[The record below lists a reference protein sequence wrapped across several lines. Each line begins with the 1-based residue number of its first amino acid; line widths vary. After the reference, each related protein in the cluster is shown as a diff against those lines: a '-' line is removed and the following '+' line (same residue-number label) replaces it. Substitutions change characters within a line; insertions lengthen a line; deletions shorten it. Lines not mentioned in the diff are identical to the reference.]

1 MINTEKN
8 NKTVKLS
15 NLIEKIWILGVIGLY
30 IYLYVSQNFS
40 NYIGKQFNLMGVFGV
55 VILIVLFILAKPRNR
70 KIGASTLVF
79 IISIALI
86 VYAGDG
92 KASDSVLNRKGKQIG
107 VNTTNYEKTKQVS
120 DDKEYEFKGVYLTA
134 DSNTETE
141 YIKPVKKKYISVDP
155 ETETWYIDNRIL
167 VAFKQGVT
175 KDEVEEFVK
184 KYNLKIVG
192 EMKSISQ
199 YMFEFD
205 ESLSLQKMLGKV
217 REMNNIKNLDEN
229 SKVQVADVVYATQE
243 MIDELKNTDRIDSL
257 KTQKQELAKRYIDGD
272 SVVEITVDNFMKIM
286 EAIYENPDMF
296 KDKKIKITGRTFK
309 AEEIKEGY
317 LGIGLWKIYCCAI
330 DMTLVGYPVK
340 ADGKMEEG
348 KWYELQGKVQVENGE
363 PNIEYIEAIQVEEPN
378 EIEVFFICKL

>member
-15 NLIEKIWILGVIGLY
+15 NLIEKIWILGVIGFY

-55 VILIVLFILAKPRNR
+55 FVLIVLFLVAKPRNR
-70 KIGASTLVF
+70 KIGVSTLVF

-107 VNTTNYEKTKQVS
+107 VNTSNYEKTKQIS

-134 DSNTETE
+134 DANTETE
-141 YIKPVKKKYISVDP
+141 HIKPVKKKYISVDA

-167 VAFKQGVT
+167 VGFKQGVT
-175 KDEVEEFVK
+175 KDEIQEFVK

-199 YMFEFD
+199 YMFELD
-205 ESLSLQKMLGKV
+205 ESLSLQKMLGKI
-217 REMNNIKNLDEN
+217 REINNLKNIDEN
-229 SKVQVADVVYATQE
+229 TKVQVADVVYATQE
-243 MIDELKNTDRIDSL
+243 MINELKNTDTTDNL
-257 KTQKQELAKRYIDGD
+257 KAQKQELAKRYIDGD

-286 EAIYENPDMF
+286 EAIYENPDLF

-317 LGIGLWKIYCCAI
+317 IGIGLWKIYCCAI

-348 KWYELQGKVQVENGE
+348 KWYELQGKIQVENGE
-363 PNIEYIEAIQVEEPN
+363 PYIEYIEAKQVEETKEN
-378 EIEVFFICKL
+378 QIY

>member
-8 NKTVKLS
+8 NKMVKLS
-15 NLIEKIWILGVIGLY
+15 NLIEKIWILGVIGFY

-55 VILIVLFILAKPRNR
+55 AIMIVLFLLAKPRNR

-107 VNTTNYEKTKQVS
+107 VNTTNYEKTKQIS

-134 DSNTETE
+134 DANTETE

-167 VAFKQGVT
+167 VGFKQGVT

-217 REMNNIKNLDEN
+217 REMNNIKNIDEN

-286 EAIYENPDMF
+286 EAIYENPDLF

-309 AEEIKEGY
+309 AEEIKKGY
-317 LGIGLWKIYCCAI
+317 IGIGLWKIYCCAI

-340 ADGKMEEG
+340 DDGKMKEG
-348 KWYELQGKVQVENGE
+348 KWYDLQGKVQVENGE
-363 PNIEYIEAIQVEEPN
+363 PYIEYIEAKQVEEPKEN
-378 EIEVFFICKL
+378 QVY

>member
-15 NLIEKIWILGVIGLY
+15 NLIEKIWILGVIGFY

-55 VILIVLFILAKPRNR
+55 FVLIVLFLVAKPRNR
-70 KIGASTLVF
+70 KIGVSTLVF

-92 KASDSVLNRKGKQIG
+92 KASDSVLNRKGRQIG
-107 VNTTNYEKTKQVS
+107 VNTSNYEKTKQIS

-134 DSNTETE
+134 DANTETE
-141 YIKPVKKKYISVDP
+141 YIRPVKKKYISVDP
-155 ETETWYIDNRIL
+155 ETETWYIDNRVL
-167 VAFKQGVT
+167 VGFKQGVT
-175 KDEVEEFVK
+175 KDEIQEFIK

-199 YMFEFD
+199 YMFELD
-205 ESLSLQKMLGKV
+205 ESLSLQKMLGKI
-217 REMNNIKNLDEN
+217 REINNLKNIDEN
-229 SKVQVADVVYATQE
+229 TKVQVADVVYATQE
-243 MIDELKNTDRIDSL
+243 MINELKNTDTTDNL
-257 KTQKQELAKRYIDGD
+257 KAQKQELAKRYIDGD

-286 EAIYENPDMF
+286 EAIYENPDLF
-296 KDKKIKITGRTFK
+296 KDKKIKIIGRTFK

-317 LGIGLWKIYCCAI
+317 IGIGLWKIYCCAI

-348 KWYELQGKVQVENGE
+348 KWYELQGKIQVENGE
-363 PNIEYIEAIQVEEPN
+363 PYIEYIEAKQVEEPKEN
-378 EIEVFFICKL
+378 QIY

>member
-15 NLIEKIWILGVIGLY
+15 NLIEKIWILGVIGFY

-55 VILIVLFILAKPRNR
+55 IILIVLFLVAKPRNR
-70 KIGASTLVF
+70 KIGISTLVF
-79 IISIALI
+79 IISIGLI

-107 VNTTNYEKTKQVS
+107 INTTNYQNTKQIS

-134 DSNTETE
+134 DANTETE

-167 VAFKQGVT
+167 VGFKQGVT
-175 KDEVEEFVK
+175 KDEIQEFVK

-199 YMFEFD
+199 YMFELD

-217 REMNNIKNLDEN
+217 REMNNIKNIDEN
-229 SKVQVADVVYATQE
+229 TKVQVADVVYATQE
-243 MIDELKNTDRIDSL
+243 MINELKNTDRTDNL
-257 KTQKQELAKRYIDGD
+257 KAQKQELAKRYINGD

-286 EAIYENPDMF
+286 EAIYENPDLF
-296 KDKKIKITGRTFK
+296 KDKKIKLIGRTFK

-317 LGIGLWKIYCCAI
+317 IGIGLWKIYCCAI

-348 KWYELQGKVQVENGE
+348 KWYELQGKIQVENGE
-363 PNIEYIEAIQVEEPN
+363 PYIEYIEAKQVEEPKEN
-378 EIEVFFICKL
+378 QIY

>member
-8 NKTVKLS
+8 NKMVKLS

-107 VNTTNYEKTKQVS
+107 VNTTNYEKTKQIS

-134 DSNTETE
+134 DANTETE

-167 VAFKQGVT
+167 VGFKQGVT

-217 REMNNIKNLDEN
+217 REMNNIKNIDEN

-286 EAIYENPDMF
+286 EAIYENPDLF

-309 AEEIKEGY
+309 AEEIKKGY
-317 LGIGLWKIYCCAI
+317 IGIGLWKIYCCAI

-340 ADGKMEEG
+340 DDGKMEEG
-348 KWYELQGKVQVENGE
+348 KWYDLQGKVQVENGE
-363 PNIEYIEAIQVEEPN
+363 PYIEYIEAKQVEEPKEN
-378 EIEVFFICKL
+378 QVY

>member
-15 NLIEKIWILGVIGLY
+15 NLIEKIWILGVIGFY

-55 VILIVLFILAKPRNR
+55 FALIVLFLVAKPRNR
-70 KIGASTLVF
+70 KIGVSTLVF

-107 VNTTNYEKTKQVS
+107 VNTSNYEKTKQIS

-134 DSNTETE
+134 DANTETE
-141 YIKPVKKKYISVDP
+141 YIRPVKKKYISVDP

-167 VAFKQGVT
+167 VGFKQGVT
-175 KDEVEEFVK
+175 KDEIQEFIK

-199 YMFEFD
+199 YMFELD
-205 ESLSLQKMLGKV
+205 ESLSLQKMLGKI
-217 REMNNIKNLDEN
+217 REINNLKNIDEN
-229 SKVQVADVVYATQE
+229 TKVQVADVVYATQE
-243 MIDELKNTDRIDSL
+243 MINELKNTDTTDNL
-257 KTQKQELAKRYIDGD
+257 KAQKQELAKRYIDGD

-286 EAIYENPDMF
+286 EAIYENPDLF
-296 KDKKIKITGRTFK
+296 KDKKIKIIGRTFK

-317 LGIGLWKIYCCAI
+317 IGIGLWKIYCCAI

-348 KWYELQGKVQVENGE
+348 KWYELQGKIQVENGE
-363 PNIEYIEAIQVEEPN
+363 PYIEYIEAKQVEEPKEN
-378 EIEVFFICKL
+378 QIY

>member
-55 VILIVLFILAKPRNR
+55 FVLIVLFLLAKPRNR
-70 KIGASTLVF
+70 KIGVSTLVF

-107 VNTTNYEKTKQVS
+107 VNTANYEKTKQIS

-167 VAFKQGVT
+167 VGFKQGVT
-175 KDEVEEFVK
+175 KDEIQEFVK

-199 YMFEFD
+199 YMFELD
-205 ESLSLQKMLGKV
+205 ESLSLQKMLGKI
-217 REMNNIKNLDEN
+217 REINNLKNIDEN
-229 SKVQVADVVYATQE
+229 TKVQVADVVYATQE
-243 MIDELKNTDRIDSL
+243 MINELKNTDTTDNL
-257 KTQKQELAKRYIDGD
+257 KAQKQELAKRYIDGD

-348 KWYELQGKVQVENGE
+348 KWYELQGKIQVENGE
-363 PNIEYIEAIQVEEPN
+363 PYIEYIEAKQVEEPKEN
-378 EIEVFFICKL
+378 QIY

>member
-15 NLIEKIWILGVIGLY
+15 NLIEKIWILGVIGFY

-55 VILIVLFILAKPRNR
+55 FVLIVLFLLAKPRNR
-70 KIGASTLVF
+70 KIGVSTLVF

-107 VNTTNYEKTKQVS
+107 VNTANYEKTKQIS

-141 YIKPVKKKYISVDP
+141 YIRPVKKKYISVDP

-167 VAFKQGVT
+167 VGFKQGVT
-175 KDEVEEFVK
+175 KDEIQEFVK

-199 YMFEFD
+199 YMFELD
-205 ESLSLQKMLGKV
+205 ESLSLQKMLGKI
-217 REMNNIKNLDEN
+217 REINNLKNIDEN
-229 SKVQVADVVYATQE
+229 TKVQVADVVYATQE
-243 MIDELKNTDRIDSL
+243 MINELKNTDTTDNL
-257 KTQKQELAKRYIDGD
+257 KAQKQELAKRYIDGD

-348 KWYELQGKVQVENGE
+348 KWYELQGKIQVENGE
-363 PNIEYIEAIQVEEPN
+363 PYIEYMEAKQVEEPKEN
-378 EIEVFFICKL
+378 QIY

>member
-15 NLIEKIWILGVIGLY
+15 NLIEKIWILGVIGFY

-55 VILIVLFILAKPRNR
+55 FVLIVLFLVAKPRNR
-70 KIGASTLVF
+70 KIGVSTLVF

-107 VNTTNYEKTKQVS
+107 VNTANYEKTKQIS

-134 DSNTETE
+134 DANTETE

-167 VAFKQGVT
+167 VGFKQGVT
-175 KDEVEEFVK
+175 KDEIQEFIK

-199 YMFEFD
+199 YMFELD
-205 ESLSLQKMLGKV
+205 ESLSLQKMLGKI
-217 REMNNIKNLDEN
+217 REINNLKNIDEN
-229 SKVQVADVVYATQE
+229 TKVQVADVVYATQE
-243 MIDELKNTDRIDSL
+243 MINELKNTDTTDNL
-257 KTQKQELAKRYIDGD
+257 KAQKQELAKRYIDGD

-286 EAIYENPDMF
+286 EAIYENPDLF
-296 KDKKIKITGRTFK
+296 KDKKIKIIGRTFK

-317 LGIGLWKIYCCAI
+317 IGIGLWKIYCCAI

-348 KWYELQGKVQVENGE
+348 KWYELQGKIQVENGE
-363 PNIEYIEAIQVEEPN
+363 PYIEYIEAKQVEEPKEN
-378 EIEVFFICKL
+378 QIY

>member
-1 MINTEKN
+1 MD
-8 NKTVKLS
+8 
-15 NLIEKIWILGVIGLY
+15 G
-30 IYLYVSQNFS
+30 
-40 NYIGKQFNLMGVFGV
+40 
-55 VILIVLFILAKPRNR
+55 FIL
-70 KIGASTLVF
+70 
-79 IISIALI
+79 SIALI

-107 VNTTNYEKTKQVS
+107 VNTTNYEKTKQIS

-134 DSNTETE
+134 DANTETE

-167 VAFKQGVT
+167 VGFKQGVT

-217 REMNNIKNLDEN
+217 REMNNIKNIDEN

-272 SVVEITVDNFMKIM
+272 SIVEITVDNFMKIM
-286 EAIYENPDMF
+286 EAIYENPDLF

-309 AEEIKEGY
+309 AEEIKKGY
-317 LGIGLWKIYCCAI
+317 IGIGLWKIYCCAI

-363 PNIEYIEAIQVEEPN
+363 PYIEYVEAKQVEEPKEN
-378 EIEVFFICKL
+378 QVY

>member
-55 VILIVLFILAKPRNR
+55 FVLIVLFLLAKPRNR
-70 KIGASTLVF
+70 KIGVSTLVF

-107 VNTTNYEKTKQVS
+107 VNTSNYEKTKQIS

-134 DSNTETE
+134 DANTETE

-167 VAFKQGVT
+167 VGFKQGVT
-175 KDEVEEFVK
+175 NDEIQEFIK
-184 KYNLKIVG
+184 KYNLKMVG

-243 MIDELKNTDRIDSL
+243 MINELKNTDTTDNL
-257 KTQKQELAKRYIDGD
+257 KAQKQELAKRYIEGD

-348 KWYELQGKVQVENGE
+348 KWYELQGKIQVENGE
-363 PNIEYIEAIQVEEPN
+363 PYIEYIEAKQVEEPKEN
-378 EIEVFFICKL
+378 QIY

>member
-15 NLIEKIWILGVIGLY
+15 NLIEKIWILGVIGFY

-55 VILIVLFILAKPRNR
+55 FVLIVLFLLAKPRNR
-70 KIGASTLVF
+70 KIGVSTLVF

-107 VNTTNYEKTKQVS
+107 VNTANYEKTKQIS

-167 VAFKQGVT
+167 VGFKQGVT
-175 KDEVEEFVK
+175 KDEIQEFVK

-199 YMFEFD
+199 YMFELD
-205 ESLSLQKMLGKV
+205 ESLSLQKMLGKI
-217 REMNNIKNLDEN
+217 REINNLKNIDEN
-229 SKVQVADVVYATQE
+229 TKVQVADVVYATQE
-243 MIDELKNTDRIDSL
+243 MINELKNTDTTDNL
-257 KTQKQELAKRYIDGD
+257 KAQKQELAKRYIEGD

-317 LGIGLWKIYCCAI
+317 IGIGLWKIYCCAI

-348 KWYELQGKVQVENGE
+348 KWYELQGKIQVENGE
-363 PNIEYIEAIQVEEPN
+363 PYIEYIEAKQVEEPKEN
-378 EIEVFFICKL
+378 QIY

>member
-8 NKTVKLS
+8 NKMVKLS

-30 IYLYVSQNFS
+30 IYLYISQNFS
-40 NYIGKQFNLMGVFGV
+40 NYIGKQFNLMAVFGV
-55 VILIVLFILAKPRNR
+55 VIMIVLFLLAKPRNR

-92 KASDSVLNRKGKQIG
+92 RASDSVLNRKGKQIG
-107 VNTTNYEKTKQVS
+107 VNTVNYEKTKQIS

-134 DSNTETE
+134 DANTETE

-167 VAFKQGVT
+167 VGFKQGVT

-199 YMFEFD
+199 YMFEFN

-217 REMNNIKNLDEN
+217 REMNNIKNIDEN
-229 SKVQVADVVYATQE
+229 TKVQVADVVYATQE

-286 EAIYENPDMF
+286 EAIYENPDLF

-317 LGIGLWKIYCCAI
+317 IGIGLWKIYCCAI

-363 PNIEYIEAIQVEEPN
+363 PYIEYVEAKQVEEPKEN
-378 EIEVFFICKL
+378 QVY

>member
-1 MINTEKN
+1 MINIEKN
-8 NKTVKLS
+8 NKMVRLS

-30 IYLYVSQNFS
+30 IYLYISQNFS
-40 NYIGKQFNLMGVFGV
+40 NYIGKQFNLMAVFGV
-55 VILIVLFILAKPRNR
+55 VIMIVLFLLAKPRNR

-92 KASDSVLNRKGKQIG
+92 RASDSVLNRKGKQIG
-107 VNTTNYEKTKQVS
+107 VNTVNYEKTKQIS

-134 DSNTETE
+134 DANTETE

-167 VAFKQGVT
+167 VGFKQGVT

-199 YMFEFD
+199 YMFEFN

-217 REMNNIKNLDEN
+217 REMNNIKNIDEN
-229 SKVQVADVVYATQE
+229 TKVQVADVVYATQE

-286 EAIYENPDMF
+286 EAIYENPDLF

-309 AEEIKEGY
+309 AEEIKKGY
-317 LGIGLWKIYCCAI
+317 IGIGLWKIYCCAI

-363 PNIEYIEAIQVEEPN
+363 PYIEYVEAKQVEEPKEN
-378 EIEVFFICKL
+378 QVY

>member
-15 NLIEKIWILGVIGLY
+15 NLIEKIWILGVIGFY

-55 VILIVLFILAKPRNR
+55 FVLIVLFLLAKPRNR
-70 KIGASTLVF
+70 KIGVSTLVF

-107 VNTTNYEKTKQVS
+107 VNTANYEKTKQIS

-167 VAFKQGVT
+167 VGFKQGVT
-175 KDEVEEFVK
+175 KDEIQEFVK

-199 YMFEFD
+199 YMFELD
-205 ESLSLQKMLGKV
+205 ESLSLQKMLGKI
-217 REMNNIKNLDEN
+217 REINNLKNIDEN
-229 SKVQVADVVYATQE
+229 TKVQVADVVYATQE
-243 MIDELKNTDRIDSL
+243 MINELKNTDTTDNL
-257 KTQKQELAKRYIDGD
+257 KAQKQELAKRYIEGD

-348 KWYELQGKVQVENGE
+348 KWYELKGKIQVENGE
-363 PNIEYIEAIQVEEPN
+363 PYIEYIEAKQVEEPKEN
-378 EIEVFFICKL
+378 QIY

>member
-107 VNTTNYEKTKQVS
+107 VNTTNYEKTKQIS

-348 KWYELQGKVQVENGE
+348 KWYELQGKIQVEKGE
-363 PNIEYIEAIQVEEPN
+363 PYIEYIEAKQVEEPKEN
-378 EIEVFFICKL
+378 QIY

>member
-15 NLIEKIWILGVIGLY
+15 NLIEKIWILGVIGFY

-55 VILIVLFILAKPRNR
+55 FVLIVLFLLAKPRNR
-70 KIGASTLVF
+70 KIGVSTLVF

-107 VNTTNYEKTKQVS
+107 VNTANYEKTKQIS

-167 VAFKQGVT
+167 VGFKQGVT
-175 KDEVEEFVK
+175 KDEIQEFVK

-199 YMFEFD
+199 YMFELD
-205 ESLSLQKMLGKV
+205 ESLSLQKMLGKI
-217 REMNNIKNLDEN
+217 REINNLKNIDEN
-229 SKVQVADVVYATQE
+229 TKVQVADVVYATQE
-243 MIDELKNTDRIDSL
+243 MINELKNTDTTDNL
-257 KTQKQELAKRYIDGD
+257 KAQKQELAKRYIDGD

-286 EAIYENPDMF
+286 EAIYENPDLF

-317 LGIGLWKIYCCAI
+317 IGIGLWKIYCCAI

-348 KWYELQGKVQVENGE
+348 KWYELQGKIQVENGE
-363 PNIEYIEAIQVEEPN
+363 PYIEYIETKQVEEPKEN
-378 EIEVFFICKL
+378 QIY

>member
-15 NLIEKIWILGVIGLY
+15 NLIEKIWILGVIGFY

-55 VILIVLFILAKPRNR
+55 VILIVLFLLAKPRNR
-70 KIGASTLVF
+70 KIGVSTLVF

-107 VNTTNYEKTKQVS
+107 VNTANYEKTKQIS

-141 YIKPVKKKYISVDP
+141 YIKPVKKKYISVDA

-167 VAFKQGVT
+167 VGFKQGVT
-175 KDEVEEFVK
+175 KDEIQEFVK

-199 YMFEFD
+199 YMFELD
-205 ESLSLQKMLGKV
+205 ESLSLQKMLGKI
-217 REMNNIKNLDEN
+217 REINNLKNIDEN
-229 SKVQVADVVYATQE
+229 TKVQVADVVYATQE
-243 MIDELKNTDRIDSL
+243 MINELKNTDTTDNL
-257 KTQKQELAKRYIDGD
+257 KAQKQELAKRYIDGD

-317 LGIGLWKIYCCAI
+317 IGIGLWKIYCCAI

-348 KWYELQGKVQVENGE
+348 KWYELQGKIQVENGE
-363 PNIEYIEAIQVEEPN
+363 PYIEYMEAKQVEEPKEN
-378 EIEVFFICKL
+378 QIY

>member
-15 NLIEKIWILGVIGLY
+15 NLIEKIWILGVIGFY

-55 VILIVLFILAKPRNR
+55 VILIVLFLLAKPRNR

-79 IISIALI
+79 IISISLI

-107 VNTTNYEKTKQVS
+107 VNTANYEKTKQIS
-120 DDKEYEFKGVYLTA
+120 DDNEYEFKGVYLTA

-167 VAFKQGVT
+167 VGFKQGVT
-175 KDEVEEFVK
+175 KDEIQEFIK

-199 YMFEFD
+199 YMFELD
-205 ESLSLQKMLGKV
+205 ESLSLQKMLGKI
-217 REMNNIKNLDEN
+217 REINNLKNIDEN
-229 SKVQVADVVYATQE
+229 TKVQVADVVYATQE
-243 MIDELKNTDRIDSL
+243 MINELKNTDTTDNL
-257 KTQKQELAKRYIDGD
+257 KAQKQELAKRYIEGD
-272 SVVEITVDNFMKIM
+272 SVVEITVDNFMKVM

-317 LGIGLWKIYCCAI
+317 IGIGLWKIYCCAI
-330 DMTLVGYPVK
+330 DMTLVGYSVK

-348 KWYELQGKVQVENGE
+348 KWYELQGKIQVENGE
-363 PNIEYIEAIQVEEPN
+363 PYIEYMEAKQVEEPKEN
-378 EIEVFFICKL
+378 QIY

>member
-15 NLIEKIWILGVIGLY
+15 NLIEKIWILGVIGFY

-55 VILIVLFILAKPRNR
+55 VILILLFLLAKPRNR
-70 KIGASTLVF
+70 KIGVSTLVF

-107 VNTTNYEKTKQVS
+107 VNTANYEKTKQIS

-167 VAFKQGVT
+167 VGFKQGVT
-175 KDEVEEFVK
+175 KDEIQEFVK

-199 YMFEFD
+199 YMFELD
-205 ESLSLQKMLGKV
+205 ESLSLQKMLGKI
-217 REMNNIKNLDEN
+217 REINNLKNIDEN
-229 SKVQVADVVYATQE
+229 TKVQVADVVYATQE
-243 MIDELKNTDRIDSL
+243 MINELKNTDTTDNL
-257 KTQKQELAKRYIDGD
+257 KAQKQELAKRYIEGD

-348 KWYELQGKVQVENGE
+348 KWYELQGKIQVENGE
-363 PNIEYIEAIQVEEPN
+363 PYIEYMEAKQVEEPKEN
-378 EIEVFFICKL
+378 QIY

>member
-15 NLIEKIWILGVIGLY
+15 NLIEKIWILGVIGFY

-55 VILIVLFILAKPRNR
+55 VILIVLFLLAKPRNR
-70 KIGASTLVF
+70 KIGVSTLVF

-107 VNTTNYEKTKQVS
+107 VNTANYEKTKQIS

-141 YIKPVKKKYISVDP
+141 YIKPVKKKYISIDP

-167 VAFKQGVT
+167 VGFKQGVT
-175 KDEVEEFVK
+175 KDEIQEFVK

-199 YMFEFD
+199 YMFELD
-205 ESLSLQKMLGKV
+205 ESLSLQKMLGKI
-217 REMNNIKNLDEN
+217 REINNLKNIDEN
-229 SKVQVADVVYATQE
+229 TKVQVADVVYATQE
-243 MIDELKNTDRIDSL
+243 MINELKNTDTTDNL
-257 KTQKQELAKRYIDGD
+257 KAQKQELAKRYIDGG

-317 LGIGLWKIYCCAI
+317 IGIGLWKIYCCAI

-348 KWYELQGKVQVENGE
+348 KWYELQGKIQVENGE
-363 PNIEYIEAIQVEEPN
+363 PYIEYMEAKQVEEPKEN
-378 EIEVFFICKL
+378 QIY

>member
-1 MINTEKN
+1 MINIEKN
-8 NKTVKLS
+8 NKMVRLS

-30 IYLYVSQNFS
+30 IYLYISQNFS

-55 VILIVLFILAKPRNR
+55 AIMIVLFLLAKPRNR
-70 KIGASTLVF
+70 KIGISTLVF
-79 IISIALI
+79 ILSIALI

-92 KASDSVLNRKGKQIG
+92 RASDSVLNRKGKQIG
-107 VNTTNYEKTKQVS
+107 VNTVNYEKTKQIS

-134 DSNTETE
+134 DANTETE

-167 VAFKQGVT
+167 VGFKQGVT

-199 YMFEFD
+199 YMFEFN

-217 REMNNIKNLDEN
+217 REMNNIKNIDEN
-229 SKVQVADVVYATQE
+229 TKVQVADVVYATQE

-286 EAIYENPDMF
+286 EAIYENPDLF

-309 AEEIKEGY
+309 AEEIKKGY
-317 LGIGLWKIYCCAI
+317 IGIGLWKIYCCAI

-363 PNIEYIEAIQVEEPN
+363 PYIEYVEAKQVEEPKEN
-378 EIEVFFICKL
+378 QVY

>member
-15 NLIEKIWILGVIGLY
+15 NLIEKIWILGVIGFY

-55 VILIVLFILAKPRNR
+55 VILIVLFLLAKPRNR
-70 KIGASTLVF
+70 KIGVSTLVF

-107 VNTTNYEKTKQVS
+107 VNTANYEKTKQIS

-167 VAFKQGVT
+167 VGFKQGVT
-175 KDEVEEFVK
+175 KDEIQEFVK

-199 YMFEFD
+199 YMFELD
-205 ESLSLQKMLGKV
+205 ESLSLQKMLGKI
-217 REMNNIKNLDEN
+217 REINNLKNIDEN
-229 SKVQVADVVYATQE
+229 TKVQVADVVYATQE
-243 MIDELKNTDRIDSL
+243 MINELKNTDTTDNL
-257 KTQKQELAKRYIDGD
+257 KVQKQELAKRYIEGD

-317 LGIGLWKIYCCAI
+317 IGIGLWKIYCCAI

-348 KWYELQGKVQVENGE
+348 KWYELQGKIQVENGE
-363 PNIEYIEAIQVEEPN
+363 PYIEYMEAKQVEEPKEN
-378 EIEVFFICKL
+378 QIY

>member
-55 VILIVLFILAKPRNR
+55 AIMIVLFLLAKPRNR

-79 IISIALI
+79 ILSIALI

-107 VNTTNYEKTKQVS
+107 VNTTNYEKTKQIS

-134 DSNTETE
+134 DANTETE

-167 VAFKQGVT
+167 VGFKQGVT

-217 REMNNIKNLDEN
+217 REMNNIKNIDEN
-229 SKVQVADVVYATQE
+229 SKAQVADVVYATQE

-286 EAIYENPDMF
+286 EAIYENPDLF

-309 AEEIKEGY
+309 AEEIKKGY
-317 LGIGLWKIYCCAI
+317 IGIGLWKIYCCAI

-340 ADGKMEEG
+340 DDGKMEEG
-348 KWYELQGKVQVENGE
+348 KWYDLQGKVQVENGE
-363 PNIEYIEAIQVEEPN
+363 PYIEYIEAKQVEEPKEN
-378 EIEVFFICKL
+378 QVY

>member
-15 NLIEKIWILGVIGLY
+15 NLIEKIWILGVIGFY

-55 VILIVLFILAKPRNR
+55 VILIVLFLLAKPRNR

-107 VNTTNYEKTKQVS
+107 VNTTNYEKTKQIS

-363 PNIEYIEAIQVEEPN
+363 PYIEYIEAKQVEEPKEN
-378 EIEVFFICKL
+378 QIY

>member
-15 NLIEKIWILGVIGLY
+15 NLIEKIWILGVIGFY

-55 VILIVLFILAKPRNR
+55 VILIVLFLLAKPRNR
-70 KIGASTLVF
+70 KIGVSTLVF

-107 VNTTNYEKTKQVS
+107 VNTSNYEKTKQIS

-134 DSNTETE
+134 DANTETE
-141 YIKPVKKKYISVDP
+141 YIRPVKKKYISVDP

-167 VAFKQGVT
+167 VGFKQGVT
-175 KDEVEEFVK
+175 KDEIQEFIK

-199 YMFEFD
+199 YMFELD
-205 ESLSLQKMLGKV
+205 ESLSLQKMLGKI
-217 REMNNIKNLDEN
+217 REINNLKNIDEN
-229 SKVQVADVVYATQE
+229 TKVQVADVVYATQE
-243 MIDELKNTDRIDSL
+243 MINELKNTDTTDNL
-257 KTQKQELAKRYIDGD
+257 KAQKQELAKRYIDGD

-286 EAIYENPDMF
+286 EAIYENPDLF
-296 KDKKIKITGRTFK
+296 KDKKIKIIGRTFK

-317 LGIGLWKIYCCAI
+317 IGIGLWKIYCCAI

-348 KWYELQGKVQVENGE
+348 KWYELQGKIQVENGE
-363 PNIEYIEAIQVEEPN
+363 PYIEYIEAKQVEEPKEN
-378 EIEVFFICKL
+378 QIY

>member
-15 NLIEKIWILGVIGLY
+15 NLIEKIWILGVIGFY
-30 IYLYVSQNFS
+30 IYLYVSQNFY

-55 VILIVLFILAKPRNR
+55 VILIVLFLLAKPRNR
-70 KIGASTLVF
+70 KIGVSTLVF

-107 VNTTNYEKTKQVS
+107 INTANYEKTKQIS

-167 VAFKQGVT
+167 VGFKQGVT
-175 KDEVEEFVK
+175 KDEIQEFIK

-199 YMFEFD
+199 YMFELD
-205 ESLSLQKMLGKV
+205 ESLSLQKMLGKI
-217 REMNNIKNLDEN
+217 REINNLKNIDEN
-229 SKVQVADVVYATQE
+229 TKVQVADVVYATQE
-243 MIDELKNTDRIDSL
+243 MINELKNTDTTDNL
-257 KTQKQELAKRYIDGD
+257 KAQKQELAKRYIEGD

-317 LGIGLWKIYCCAI
+317 IGIGLWKIYCCAI

-348 KWYELQGKVQVENGE
+348 KWYELQGKIQVENGE
-363 PNIEYIEAIQVEEPN
+363 PYIEYIEAKQVEEPKEN
-378 EIEVFFICKL
+378 QIY

>member
-15 NLIEKIWILGVIGLY
+15 NLIEKIWILGVIGFY

-55 VILIVLFILAKPRNR
+55 VILIVLFLLAKPRNR
-70 KIGASTLVF
+70 KIGVSTLVF

-107 VNTTNYEKTKQVS
+107 VNTTNYEKTKQIS

-134 DSNTETE
+134 DANTETE
-141 YIKPVKKKYISVDP
+141 YIKPVKKKYITVDP

-167 VAFKQGVT
+167 VGFKQGVT
-175 KDEVEEFVK
+175 KDGVEEFVK

-217 REMNNIKNLDEN
+217 REMNNIKNIDEN

-286 EAIYENPDMF
+286 EAIYENPDLF

-309 AEEIKEGY
+309 AEEIKKGY
-317 LGIGLWKIYCCAI
+317 IGIGLWKIYCCAI

-340 ADGKMEEG
+340 DDGKMEEG
-348 KWYELQGKVQVENGE
+348 KWYDLQGKVQVENGE
-363 PNIEYIEAIQVEEPN
+363 PYIEYIEAKQVEEPKEN
-378 EIEVFFICKL
+378 QVY

>member
-8 NKTVKLS
+8 NKMVRLS

-40 NYIGKQFNLMGVFGV
+40 NYIGKQFNLMAVFGV
-55 VILIVLFILAKPRNR
+55 VIMIVLFLLAKPRNR

-107 VNTTNYEKTKQVS
+107 VNTVNYEKTKQIS

-134 DSNTETE
+134 DANTETE

-155 ETETWYIDNRIL
+155 ETETWYIDNRML
-167 VAFKQGVT
+167 VGFQQGVT
-175 KDEVEEFVK
+175 KDDIEAFVK

-217 REMNNIKNLDEN
+217 REINNIKNIDEN

-286 EAIYENPDMF
+286 EAIYENPDLF

-309 AEEIKEGY
+309 AEEIKKGY
-317 LGIGLWKIYCCAI
+317 IGIGLWKIYCCAI

-363 PNIEYIEAIQVEEPN
+363 PYIEYVEAKQVEEPKEN
-378 EIEVFFICKL
+378 QVY

>member
-107 VNTTNYEKTKQVS
+107 VNTTNYQKTKQVS

-363 PNIEYIEAIQVEEPN
+363 PYIEYIEAKQVEEPKEN
-378 EIEVFFICKL
+378 QIY

>member
-15 NLIEKIWILGVIGLY
+15 NLIEKIWILGVIGFY

-55 VILIVLFILAKPRNR
+55 VILIVLFLLAKPRNR
-70 KIGASTLVF
+70 KIGVSTLVF

-107 VNTTNYEKTKQVS
+107 VNTANYEKTKQIS

-167 VAFKQGVT
+167 VGFKQGVT
-175 KDEVEEFVK
+175 KEEIQEFVK

-199 YMFEFD
+199 YMFELD
-205 ESLSLQKMLGKV
+205 ESLSLQKMLGKI
-217 REMNNIKNLDEN
+217 REINNLKNIDEN
-229 SKVQVADVVYATQE
+229 TKVQVADVVYATQE
-243 MIDELKNTDRIDSL
+243 MINELKNTDTTDNL
-257 KTQKQELAKRYIDGD
+257 KAQKQELAKRYIEGD

-317 LGIGLWKIYCCAI
+317 IGIGLWKIYCCAI

-348 KWYELQGKVQVENGE
+348 KWYELQGKIQVENGE
-363 PNIEYIEAIQVEEPN
+363 PYIEYMEAKQVEEPKEN
-378 EIEVFFICKL
+378 QIY

>member
-15 NLIEKIWILGVIGLY
+15 NLIEKIWILGVIGFY

-55 VILIVLFILAKPRNR
+55 FVLIVLFLVAKPRNR
-70 KIGASTLVF
+70 KIGVSTLVF

-107 VNTTNYEKTKQVS
+107 VNTSNYEKTKQIS

-134 DSNTETE
+134 DANTETE
-141 YIKPVKKKYISVDP
+141 YIRPVKKKYISVDP

-167 VAFKQGVT
+167 VGFKQGVT
-175 KDEVEEFVK
+175 KDEIQEFIK

-199 YMFEFD
+199 YMFELD
-205 ESLSLQKMLGKV
+205 ESLSLQKMLGKI
-217 REMNNIKNLDEN
+217 REINNLKNIDEN
-229 SKVQVADVVYATQE
+229 TKVQVADVVYATQE
-243 MIDELKNTDRIDSL
+243 MINELKNTDTTDNL
-257 KTQKQELAKRYIDGD
+257 KAQKQELAKRYIDGD

-286 EAIYENPDMF
+286 EAIYENPDLF
-296 KDKKIKITGRTFK
+296 KDKKIKIIGRTFK

-317 LGIGLWKIYCCAI
+317 IGIGLWKIYCCAI

-348 KWYELQGKVQVENGE
+348 KWYELQGKIQVENGE
-363 PNIEYIEAIQVEEPN
+363 PYIEYIEAKQVEEQKEN
-378 EIEVFFICKL
+378 KIY

>member
-15 NLIEKIWILGVIGLY
+15 NLIEKIWILGVIGFY

-55 VILIVLFILAKPRNR
+55 VILILLFLLAKPRNR
-70 KIGASTLVF
+70 KIGVSTLVF

-107 VNTTNYEKTKQVS
+107 VNTANYEKTKQIS

-167 VAFKQGVT
+167 VGFKQGVT
-175 KDEVEEFVK
+175 KDEIQEFVK

-199 YMFEFD
+199 YMFELD
-205 ESLSLQKMLGKV
+205 ESLSLQKMLGKI
-217 REMNNIKNLDEN
+217 REINNLKNIDEN
-229 SKVQVADVVYATQE
+229 TKVQVADVVYATQE
-243 MIDELKNTDRIDSL
+243 MINELKNTDTTDNL
-257 KTQKQELAKRYIDGD
+257 KSQKQELAKRYIEGD

-317 LGIGLWKIYCCAI
+317 IGIGLWKIYCCAI

-348 KWYELQGKVQVENGE
+348 KWYELQGKIQVENGE
-363 PNIEYIEAIQVEEPN
+363 PYIEYMEAKQVEEPKEN
-378 EIEVFFICKL
+378 QIY

>member
-15 NLIEKIWILGVIGLY
+15 NLIEKIWILGVIGFY

-55 VILIVLFILAKPRNR
+55 VILIILFLLAKPRNR
-70 KIGASTLVF
+70 KIGVSTLVF

-107 VNTTNYEKTKQVS
+107 VNTANYEKTKQIS

-167 VAFKQGVT
+167 VGFKQGVT
-175 KDEVEEFVK
+175 KDEIQEFVK

-199 YMFEFD
+199 YMFELD
-205 ESLSLQKMLGKV
+205 ESLSLQKMLGKI
-217 REMNNIKNLDEN
+217 REINNLKNIDEN
-229 SKVQVADVVYATQE
+229 TKVQVADIVYATQE
-243 MIDELKNTDRIDSL
+243 MINELKNTDTTDNL
-257 KTQKQELAKRYIDGD
+257 KAQKQELAKRYIDGD

-317 LGIGLWKIYCCAI
+317 IGIGLWKIYCCAI

-348 KWYELQGKVQVENGE
+348 KWYELQGKIQVENGE
-363 PNIEYIEAIQVEEPN
+363 PYIEYMEAKQVEEPKEN
-378 EIEVFFICKL
+378 QIY

>member
-15 NLIEKIWILGVIGLY
+15 NLIEKIWILGVIGFY

-55 VILIVLFILAKPRNR
+55 VILIVLFLLAKPRNR
-70 KIGASTLVF
+70 KIGVSTLVF

-107 VNTTNYEKTKQVS
+107 VNTANYEKTKQIS

-167 VAFKQGVT
+167 VGFKQGVT
-175 KDEVEEFVK
+175 KEEIQEFIK

-199 YMFEFD
+199 YMFELD
-205 ESLSLQKMLGKV
+205 ESLSLQKMLGKI
-217 REMNNIKNLDEN
+217 REINNLKNIDEN
-229 SKVQVADVVYATQE
+229 TKVQVADVVYATQE
-243 MIDELKNTDRIDSL
+243 MINELKNTDTTDNL
-257 KTQKQELAKRYIDGD
+257 KAQKQELAKRYIEGD

-317 LGIGLWKIYCCAI
+317 IGIGLWKIYCCAI

-348 KWYELQGKVQVENGE
+348 KWYELQGKIQVENGE
-363 PNIEYIEAIQVEEPN
+363 PYIEYMEAKQVEEPKEN
-378 EIEVFFICKL
+378 QIY

>member
-8 NKTVKLS
+8 NKMIRLS

-55 VILIVLFILAKPRNR
+55 VIMIVLFLLAKPRNR

-107 VNTTNYEKTKQVS
+107 VNTVNYEKTKQIS

-134 DSNTETE
+134 DANTETE

-175 KDEVEEFVK
+175 KDEVDKFVK

-199 YMFEFD
+199 YMFEFN

-217 REMNNIKNLDEN
+217 REMNNIKNIDEN

-286 EAIYENPDMF
+286 EAIYENPDLF

-309 AEEIKEGY
+309 AEEIKKGY
-317 LGIGLWKIYCCAI
+317 IGIGLWKIYCCAI

-363 PNIEYIEAIQVEEPN
+363 PYIEYVEAKQVEEPKEN
-378 EIEVFFICKL
+378 QVY

>member
-217 REMNNIKNLDEN
+217 REINNIKNIDEN

-317 LGIGLWKIYCCAI
+317 IGIGLWKIYCCAI

-363 PNIEYIEAIQVEEPN
+363 PYIEYIEAKQVEEPKEN
-378 EIEVFFICKL
+378 QIY

>member
-15 NLIEKIWILGVIGLY
+15 NLIEKIWILGVIGFY

-55 VILIVLFILAKPRNR
+55 VILIVLFLLAKPRNR
-70 KIGASTLVF
+70 KIGVSTLVF

-107 VNTTNYEKTKQVS
+107 VNTANYEKTKQIS

-155 ETETWYIDNRIL
+155 ETETWYIENRIL
-167 VAFKQGVT
+167 VGFKQGVT
-175 KDEVEEFVK
+175 KDEIQEFIK

-199 YMFEFD
+199 YMFELD
-205 ESLSLQKMLGKV
+205 ESLSLQKMLGKI
-217 REMNNIKNLDEN
+217 REINNLKNIDEN
-229 SKVQVADVVYATQE
+229 TKVQVADVVYATQE
-243 MIDELKNTDRIDSL
+243 MINELKNTDTTDNL
-257 KTQKQELAKRYIDGD
+257 KAQKQELAKRYIEGD

-317 LGIGLWKIYCCAI
+317 IGIGLWKIYCCAI

-348 KWYELQGKVQVENGE
+348 KWYELQGKIQVENGE
-363 PNIEYIEAIQVEEPN
+363 PYIEYIEAKQAEEPKEN
-378 EIEVFFICKL
+378 QIY

>member
-15 NLIEKIWILGVIGLY
+15 NLIEKIWILGVIGFY

-40 NYIGKQFNLMGVFGV
+40 NYIGKQFNLMAVFGV
-55 VILIVLFILAKPRNR
+55 VIMIVLFLLAKPRNR

-79 IISIALI
+79 IISIGLI

-107 VNTTNYEKTKQVS
+107 VNTVNYEKTKQVS

-134 DSNTETE
+134 DANTETE

-167 VAFKQGVT
+167 VGFKQGVT
-175 KDEVEEFVK
+175 KEEIQEFVK

-199 YMFEFD
+199 YMFELD

-217 REMNNIKNLDEN
+217 REMNNIKNIDEN
-229 SKVQVADVVYATQE
+229 TKVQVADVVYATQE
-243 MIDELKNTDRIDSL
+243 MINELKNTDTTDNL
-257 KTQKQELAKRYIDGD
+257 KAQKQELAKRYINGD

-286 EAIYENPDMF
+286 EAIYENPDLF
-296 KDKKIKITGRTFK
+296 KDKKIKLIGRTFK

-317 LGIGLWKIYCCAI
+317 IGIGLWKIYCCAI

-348 KWYELQGKVQVENGE
+348 KWYELQGKIQVENGE
-363 PNIEYIEAIQVEEPN
+363 PYIEYIEAKQVEEPN
-378 EIEVFFICKL
+378 ENQIY

>member
-15 NLIEKIWILGVIGLY
+15 NLIEKIWILGVIGFY
-30 IYLYVSQNFS
+30 IYLYVSQNFY

-55 VILIVLFILAKPRNR
+55 VILIVLFLLAKPRNR
-70 KIGASTLVF
+70 KIGVSTLVF

-107 VNTTNYEKTKQVS
+107 VNTANYEKTKQIS

-167 VAFKQGVT
+167 VGFKQGVT
-175 KDEVEEFVK
+175 KDEIQEFIK

-199 YMFEFD
+199 YMFELD
-205 ESLSLQKMLGKV
+205 ESLSLQKMLGKI
-217 REMNNIKNLDEN
+217 REINNLKNIDEN
-229 SKVQVADVVYATQE
+229 TKVQVADVVYATQE
-243 MIDELKNTDRIDSL
+243 MINELKNTDTTDNL
-257 KTQKQELAKRYIDGD
+257 KAQKQELAKRYIEGD

-317 LGIGLWKIYCCAI
+317 IGIGLWKIYCCAI

-348 KWYELQGKVQVENGE
+348 KWYELQGKIQVENGE
-363 PNIEYIEAIQVEEPN
+363 PYIEYIEAKQVEEPKEN
-378 EIEVFFICKL
+378 QIY